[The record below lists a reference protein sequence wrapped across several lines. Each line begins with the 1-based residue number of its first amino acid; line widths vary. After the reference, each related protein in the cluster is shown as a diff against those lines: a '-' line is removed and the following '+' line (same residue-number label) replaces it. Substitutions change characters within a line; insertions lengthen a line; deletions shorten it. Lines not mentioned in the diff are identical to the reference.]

1 MRDLFANS
9 VVQESNEVNAKQDY
23 QENKDSVPNVRRFSI
38 DVDHPVQQKN
48 NLVAGDN
55 ADRTQK
61 MNAHENLRFSI
72 NIDDDLGAVFDD
84 ELDAPSGGLKGNGIR
99 GEDVLKEGE
108 EALGSIHISAADTAR
123 PVQQS
128 VFDGETA
135 DMRDKMRARYNER
148 MIIARKDLRQQRH
161 AEHCARGSRSIKAF
175 RSF

>member
-23 QENKDSVPNVRRFSI
+23 QKIRYS
-38 DVDHPVQQKN
+38 
-48 NLVAGDN
+48 L
-55 ADRTQK
+55 
-61 MNAHENLRFSI
+61 
-72 NIDDDLGAVFDD
+72 NIDDDLDAVFDD
-84 ELDAPSGGLKGNGIR
+84 DIDAPIGGLKGSGIR

-108 EALGSIHISAADTAR
+108 EALESIHVSAADAAR
-123 PVQQS
+123 PVQQP

-148 MIIARKDLRQQRH
+148 MIIARKDLWQQRH

>member
-1 MRDLFANS
+1 MRDSFANS

-23 QENKDSVPNVRRFSI
+23 QKIRYS
-38 DVDHPVQQKN
+38 
-48 NLVAGDN
+48 L
-55 ADRTQK
+55 
-61 MNAHENLRFSI
+61 
-72 NIDDDLGAVFDD
+72 NIDDDLDAVFDD
-84 ELDAPSGGLKGNGIR
+84 DIDAPIGGLKESGIR

-161 AEHCARGSRSIKAF
+161 AEHCARDSRSIKAF